1 MLEFQTT
8 QVSAFKTSMEVI
20 DSLISDTNLEV
31 SASGIRIRETNRT
44 SKLFVSVFFPADN
57 FDTYNFSSSDT
68 EFNVG
73 IDIGNIVQLLKLNL
87 HYDVLKFSLGDTTG
101 DFKEPSIAT
110 ITLES
115 FKRKEKKKLKLNLLK
130 ACPNTCGTIEDTT
143 YNHLVVL
150 SSDLFSKYCKD
161 ISKVSDRVNLRLNR
175 KEFIIS
181 GSGSKGDGMRSL
193 PSTSGPSD
201 VEYIISGSSNNNI
214 TITTDIT
221 TKDYSEANLVVKFLL
236 LVSKCSSI
244 SELVTIFV
252 GGGDG
257 MRRRNDEV
265 LSSTYGSL
273 PSTSGT
279 SSVTP
284 CTYTT
289 LRYNLGS
296 LGILNLVLF

>member
-1 MLEFQTT
+1 MTLNFQTT

-87 HYDVLKFSLGDTTG
+87 HYDVLKFSLGDTT
-101 DFKEPSIAT
+101 AT

-181 GSGSKGDGMRSL
+181 GGGTK
-193 PSTSGPSD
+193 GPSD
-201 VEYIISGSSNNNI
+201 VEYVISGSSNNNI

-252 GGGDG
+252 GGD
-257 MRRRNDEV
+257 
-265 LSSTYGSL
+265 
-273 PSTSGT
+273 T
-279 SSVTP
+279 SSETP

>member
-87 HYDVLKFSLGDTTG
+87 HYDVLKFSLGDTQ
-101 DFKEPSIAT
+101 AT

-130 ACPNTCGTIEDTT
+130 ACPNTCGSIEDTT

-181 GSGSKGDGMRSL
+181 GSGSKG
-193 PSTSGPSD
+193 PSD
-201 VEYIISGSSNNNI
+201 VEYVISGSSNNNI

-221 TKDYSEANLVVKFLL
+221 TKEYSEANLVVKFLL

-252 GGGDG
+252 GGD
-257 MRRRNDEV
+257 
-265 LSSTYGSL
+265 
-273 PSTSGT
+273 TSNE
-279 SSVTP
+279 TP

>member
-1 MLEFQTT
+1 MSLEFQTT

-87 HYDVLKFSLGDTTG
+87 HYDVLKFSLGDTQ
-101 DFKEPSIAT
+101 AT

-115 FKRKEKKKLKLNLLK
+115 FKRKEKKKLKLNLLP
-130 ACPNTCGTIEDTT
+130 ACPNNCGIIEDTT

-181 GSGSKGDGMRSL
+181 GGGTKS
-193 PSTSGPSD
+193 PSD
-201 VEYIISGSSNNNI
+201 VEYVISGSSNNNI

-252 GGGDG
+252 GGD
-257 MRRRNDEV
+257 
-265 LSSTYGSL
+265 
-273 PSTSGT
+273 TSNE
-279 SSVTP
+279 TP

>member
-1 MLEFQTT
+1 MTNIIMEFQTT
-8 QVSAFKTSMEVI
+8 QITAFKTSMEVI

-57 FDTYNFSSSDT
+57 FDTYTFSSPDT

-87 HYDVLKFSLGDTTG
+87 HYDVLKFSLGDTQA
-101 DFKEPSIAT
+101 I

-115 FKRKEKKKLKLNLLK
+115 FKRKEKKKLKLSLLK
-130 ACPNTCGTIEDTT
+130 ACPNTCGIIENTT

-181 GSGSKGDGMRSL
+181 SL
-193 PSTSGPSD
+193 PPD
-201 VEYIISGSSNNNI
+201 VEYVISGSSNNNI

-252 GGGDG
+252 GGD
-257 MRRRNDEV
+257 
-265 LSSTYGSL
+265 
-273 PSTSGT
+273 T
-279 SSVTP
+279 SSDTP

-289 LRYNLGS
+289 IRYNLGS
-296 LGILNLVLF
+296 LGILNLVLLGGLSQSLNLSTFFHTSLELLKRNILTFGYF